1 MSHSAS
7 KTVQI
12 ELEHLEMIGQQFNAI
27 LAELEIDIRSA
38 VTPEGKLALR
48 MLQHIAQSGVTAAST
63 ARESM
68 IRSSLELQS
77 SH

>member
-7 KTVQI
+7 KTVQV

-27 LAELEIDIRSA
+27 VTELEIDIRAA

-48 MLQHIAQSGVTAAST
+48 MLQQIAQSGVNAAST
-63 ARESM
+63 AHESM
-68 IRSSLELQS
+68 IRSSLEHQS